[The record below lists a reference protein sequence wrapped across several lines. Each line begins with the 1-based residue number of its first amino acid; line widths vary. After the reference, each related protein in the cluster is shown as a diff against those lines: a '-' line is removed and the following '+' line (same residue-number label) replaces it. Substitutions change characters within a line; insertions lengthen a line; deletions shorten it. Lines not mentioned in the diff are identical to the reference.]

1 MHNVDEK
8 WFYLNDFDEFEKLSF
23 MIAIV
28 AKSTIWEVRG
38 LLRTVRLPDI
48 INSLK
53 VNFKYKLL
61 SQLLTL
67 CHLHN
72 SREQIHIF
80 DQEYT
85 VRNKE
90 YTVRNTLVRDDSQI
104 HCKEHNGT
112 RGQPDTL

>member
-1 MHNVDEK
+1 MV
-8 WFYLNDFDEFEKLSF
+8 YLNNFDKFKKLSF

-28 AKSTIWEVRG
+28 AKSTIWELRG
-38 LLRTVRLPDI
+38 ILRKVRLPDI

-72 SREQIHIF
+72 SRGQMHIL

-90 YTVRNTLVRDDSQI
+90 YTVRNKEYTVRNKTVRDVARI
-104 HCKEHNGT
+104 Y
-112 RGQPDTL
+112 P